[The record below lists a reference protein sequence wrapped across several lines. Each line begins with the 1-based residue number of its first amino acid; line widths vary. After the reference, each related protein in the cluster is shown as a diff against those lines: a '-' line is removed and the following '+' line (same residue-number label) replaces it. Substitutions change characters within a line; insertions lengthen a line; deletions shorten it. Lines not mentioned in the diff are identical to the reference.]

1 MIFRSA
7 GGYGGIAAQTTAA
20 SEEAQGLALPGEHG
34 LWKKRNGITA
44 CIVHRTPDIFALSL
58 YSPTDVIMPAADVRN
73 GGS

>member
-1 MIFRSA
+1 MIFRWVV
-7 GGYGGIAAQTTAA
+7 GNGGIAAQTTVA
-20 SEEAQGLALPGEHG
+20 SEEARWLVPLGEYG

-58 YSPTDVIMPAADVRN
+58 YSPTNGIVPAADVRN